1 MSKPADLGSV
11 KTGSYIVIDGEPCR
25 IVDFDKSKPGKHG
38 SAKARVVGVG
48 IFDNIKRS
56 IVSPVSSTIE
66 IPLIEKRSA
75 QIISLAPTKIQIMD
89 LENYEISDIDIP
101 EDEEIKN
108 KLAAGKEVEFWRVLG
123 KQKVVRVKG

>member
-48 IFDNIKRS
+48 IFDNVKRS
-56 IVSPVSSTIE
+56 IVSPVSSGIE

-75 QIISLAPTKIQIMD
+75 QIISLTPTKIQIMD
-89 LENYEISDIDIP
+89 LENYEISDINLP
-101 EDEEIKN
+101 EDAELKT
-108 KLAAGKEVEFWRVLG
+108 KLGAGKEVEFWRVLG

>member
-56 IVSPVSSTIE
+56 IVSPVSSGIE

-75 QIISLAPTKIQIMD
+75 QIISLTPTKIQIMD

>member
-25 IVDFDKSKPGKHG
+25 IVDYDKSKPGKHG

-48 IFDNIKRS
+48 IFDNVKRS

-75 QIISLAPTKIQIMD
+75 QIISLAPTTMQIMD
-89 LENYEISDIDIP
+89 LENYEINDIDLP

-108 KLAAGKEVEFWRVLG
+108 KLGAGKEVEFWRVLG
-123 KQKVVRVKG
+123 KQKVVRVKS

>member
-1 MSKPADLGSV
+1 LSKPADLGSV

-25 IVDFDKSKPGKHG
+25 IVDYDKSKPGKHG

-48 IFDNIKRS
+48 IFDNVKRS

-75 QIISLAPTKIQIMD
+75 QIISLAPTTMQIMD
-89 LENYEISDIDIP
+89 LENYEINDIDLP

-108 KLAAGKEVEFWRVLG
+108 KLGAGKEVEFWRVLG

>member
-25 IVDFDKSKPGKHG
+25 IVDYDKSKPGKHG

-48 IFDNIKRS
+48 IFDNVKRS

-75 QIISLAPTKIQIMD
+75 QIISLSPTIMQIMD
-89 LENYEISDIDIP
+89 LENYEINDIDLP

-108 KLAAGKEVEFWRVLG
+108 KLGAGKEVEFWRVLG

>member
-25 IVDFDKSKPGKHG
+25 IVDYDKSKPGKHG

-48 IFDNIKRS
+48 IFDNVKRS

-75 QIISLAPTKIQIMD
+75 QIISLSPTTMQIMD
-89 LENYEISDIDIP
+89 LENYEINDIDLP

-108 KLAAGKEVEFWRVLG
+108 KLGAGKEVEFWRVLG

>member
-1 MSKPADLGSV
+1 M
-11 KTGSYIVIDGEPCR
+11 I
-25 IVDFDKSKPGKHG
+25 
-38 SAKARVVGVG
+38 G

-56 IVSPVSSTIE
+56 IVSPVSSGIE

-75 QIISLAPTKIQIMD
+75 QIISLAPSTMQIMD

-108 KLAAGKEVEFWRVLG
+108 KLDAGKEVEFWRVLG

>member
-1 MSKPADLGSV
+1 LSKPADLGSV

-25 IVDFDKSKPGKHG
+25 IVDYDKSKPGKHG

-56 IVSPVSSTIE
+56 IVSPVSSGIE

-75 QIISLAPTKIQIMD
+75 QIISLAPSTMQIMD

-108 KLAAGKEVEFWRVLG
+108 KLDAGKEVEFWRVLG

>member
-1 MSKPADLGSV
+1 LSKPADLGSV

-48 IFDNIKRS
+48 IFDNVKRS

-75 QIISLAPTKIQIMD
+75 QIISLSPTTMQIMD
-89 LENYEISDIDIP
+89 LENYEISDINLP
-101 EDEEIKN
+101 EDAEIKT
-108 KLAAGKEVEFWRVLG
+108 KLGAGKEVEFWRVLG

>member
-48 IFDNIKRS
+48 IFDNVKRS

-75 QIISLAPTKIQIMD
+75 QIISLSPTTMQIMD